1 MLKYI
6 GLLDEKENDL
16 LTIVLEERMK
26 NLHFSPNYI
35 APPAPEVILENLNW
49 VYGHQE
55 LRDFIF
61 VNA

>member
-1 MLKYI
+1 MLTHT

-16 LTIVLEERMK
+16 LNIVLEERMK
-26 NLHFSPNYI
+26 NLLFSPNYI
-35 APPAPEVILENLNW
+35 APPVPEVLLENLNW

-55 LRDFIF
+55 LRDYIF